1 MSTDTPAEKP
11 RPESGT
17 RHTLMTALSV
27 LFLAQLSVLLP
38 HGDSGEALRE
48 SLMAHGWFT
57 GSIFVLWGVIAVEG
71 VVGLFLAADAWSA
84 RLKRLLIVL
93 AVPPLRMTQATSIP
107 PGWLW
112 MPSAGWQP
120 TGPST
125 TLKLERRLAIPMIV
139 LTLLVI
145 PVLVA
150 ELGFGETLD
159 NHPRLAAAVHFLT
172 SLIWLGFAA
181 EFIWMVSATPE
192 KMAYCLRHWVN
203 LLIILLPLV
212 AFLRFMRLF
221 RFARMF
227 KAGKLLRAYRLRGL
241 WMRVWRTALLFN
253 LIERLQERN
262 PEKYRAILEKKIRE
276 LEAEVERL
284 REKLSVLDAKD

>member
-1 MSTDTPAEKP
+1 MSPATPAEKP
-11 RPESGT
+11 PAQGGP
-17 RHTLMTALSV
+17 RHTLMAGVAL
-27 LFLAQLSVLLP
+27 LFTAQLSVLLP

-48 SLMAHGWFT
+48 GLLANAWFT
-57 GSIFVLWGVIAVEG
+57 RAMLALWGVIGLEAVL
-71 VVGLFLAADAWSA
+71 GLFSAPDAWSA
-84 RLKRLLIVL
+84 RIKRLLIVC
-93 AVPPLRMTQATSIP
+93 AAPPLRMTLATSTP

-112 MPSAGWQP
+112 VPRFGWQP
-120 TGPST
+120 AGPGT

-139 LTLLVI
+139 LTLLVV

-159 NHPRLAAAVHFLT
+159 NHPRLAEAVHYLT

-192 KMAYCLRHWVN
+192 KAAYCLRHWVN

-212 AFLRFMRLF
+212 AFLRFLRLF

-262 PEKYRAILEKKIRE
+262 PEKYRAVLEKKIRE
-276 LEAEVERL
+276 LEAEVDRL
-284 REKLSVLDAKD
+284 KEKLALLKGRE

>member
-1 MSTDTPAEKP
+1 MSTATPAEKP
-11 RPESGT
+11 PTEGGS
-17 RHTLMTALSV
+17 RHTVMTALSL

-48 SLMAHGWFT
+48 GLFSNAWFT
-57 GSIFVLWGVIAVEG
+57 RALLVLWGIIALEG
-71 VVGLFLAADAWSA
+71 VLGLFLSADAWPA
-84 RLKRLLIVL
+84 RLKRLLLVL
-93 AVPPLRMTQATSIP
+93 AVPPLRMTQATSTP

-112 MPSAGWQP
+112 VPRAGWQP
-120 TGPST
+120 TGPGT

-159 NHPRLAAAVHFLT
+159 HHPRLAAAVHFLT

-192 KMAYCLRHWVN
+192 KMTYCLRHWVN

-212 AFLRFMRLF
+212 AFLRFLRLF

-227 KAGKLLRAYRLRGL
+227 KAGRLLRAYRLRGL
-241 WMRVWRTALLFN
+241 WVRVWRTALLFN

-262 PEKYRAILEKKIRE
+262 PEKYRAGLEKKIRE

-284 REKLSVLDAKD
+284 RAKLAALDERA